1 MIVNSHSRSLT
12 HILLLLLF
20 NISKPKN
27 FSSQTFPFNS
37 VCVWLADCL
46 HMNMF
51 LLHSLLVWFSCHYL
65 FFRLQFSFKHF
76 ILIFCSIF
84 FFLHQKISSV
94 RMVLWLSFTMCF
106 RVNLPLWY
114 EHVCSR
120 NSNWYLCVY
129 VVCLLFLLS
138 LFTIE
143 VTYNLVWLIK
153 CTSFAFCSFLFA
165 LRYYLNLAFDL
176 LCDCEYNNTVTAAV
190 FAILNIFELVMVN
203 FHYGTIFC
211 ACFFVIA
218 KILCA
223 LCADT
228 FLVCISHSLCA
239 RMLFKQISILF
250 GSFSKTERGLDA
262 RNHCFLYLE
271 FQRTIK
277 KK

>member
-94 RMVLWLSFTMCF
+94 RMVLCASASIYHFGMNMC
-106 RVNLPLWY
+106 VHEILTDIY
-114 EHVCSR
+114 VCM
-120 NSNWYLCVY
+120 W
-129 VVCLLFLLS
+129 F
-138 LFTIE
+138 
-143 VTYNLVWLIK
+143 
-153 CTSFAFCSFLFA
+153 
-165 LRYYLNLAFDL
+165 
-176 LCDCEYNNTVTAAV
+176 V
-190 FAILNIFELVMVN
+190 F
-203 FHYGTIFC
+203 
-211 ACFFVIA
+211 FF
-218 KILCA
+218 
-223 LCADT
+223 
-228 FLVCISHSLCA
+228 
-239 RMLFKQISILF
+239 
-250 GSFSKTERGLDA
+250 FSPFSQLKLHIT
-262 RNHCFLYLE
+262 
-271 FQRTIK
+271 
-277 KK
+277 